1 MKRLNPAMRENY
13 RYILVKIEPYDAQ
26 ALYAWASEEKHE
38 TRSQYNAKELYYT
51 ISAAITDWYGDYI
64 AAQIGVAVPA
74 IVGPFAIIR
83 MRRNT
88 EKDVFA
94 ILPFIRE
101 HLHAEIRLAALQ
113 TSGTIHTLKEEI
125 YRKQKYLRMQKPV
138 FIEKAKTEMKGLMPD
153 MRLDTGDTE
162 IDLTVSMWVHTSG
175 AVDIDLSSD
184 NLDRK
189 ENGFNHV
196 RLQYLTK
203 DDLQGHIMMNQQQ
216 AAYDRAITVFSPD
229 GRLYQ
234 VEYAREA
241 VKRGTTAVGIKV
253 KDGIVLLVD
262 KRISSRLLE
271 SNSVEKIFRIDEH
284 IGVASSGLVGDARSL
299 IDRARIEAQIN
310 RISYGEAIDVETLAK
325 KLGDHMQTYTQF
337 GGARPYGTALL
348 IAGVSDGEFRL
359 FETDPSGTLLE
370 YKATGIGTGRPAV
383 MKRFENEYD
392 PDITVA
398 EAVALGISA
407 LHDATE
413 GKFELGTIEIGIV
426 DLESGFKKLSRSEV
440 EALIPKDLLLPKNS
454 DEQTEKES
462 TSEEVS
468 GQSKPRKSVKKDLSD
483 NSENSAPPKK

>member
-1 MKRLNPAMRENY
+1 
-13 RYILVKIEPYDAQ
+13 
-26 ALYAWASEEKHE
+26 
-38 TRSQYNAKELYYT
+38 
-51 ISAAITDWYGDYI
+51 
-64 AAQIGVAVPA
+64 
-74 IVGPFAIIR
+74 
-83 MRRNT
+83 
-88 EKDVFA
+88 
-94 ILPFIRE
+94 
-101 HLHAEIRLAALQ
+101 
-113 TSGTIHTLKEEI
+113 
-125 YRKQKYLRMQKPV
+125 
-138 FIEKAKTEMKGLMPD
+138 
-153 MRLDTGDTE
+153 
-162 IDLTVSMWVHTSG
+162 
-175 AVDIDLSSD
+175 
-184 NLDRK
+184 
-189 ENGFNHV
+189 
-196 RLQYLTK
+196 
-203 DDLQGHIMMNQQQ
+203 MMNQQQ

-271 SNSVEKIFRIDEH
+271 SNSIEKIFRIDEH

-299 IDRARIEAQIN
+299 IDRARVEAQIN

-383 MKRFENEYD
+383 MKRFESEYD
-392 PDITVA
+392 PDVTVA

-413 GKFELGTIEIGIV
+413 GKFELNTIEIGIV
-426 DLESGFKKLSRSEV
+426 DLESGFKKLSRNEV
-440 EALIPKDLLLPKNS
+440 ESLLPKDLSL
-454 DEQTEKES
+454 TEKSDDKAEKRVDSEQIPEQPKARRSAKKES
-462 TSEEVS
+462 PDGSEKS
-468 GQSKPRKSVKKDLSD
+468 GK
-483 NSENSAPPKK
+483 